1 MPKEEPEF
9 VTSSTGGKK
18 QIKKARFDLIPAGPL
33 WQLAELY
40 GRGAEKYGDSNWR
53 KGYGWSLSFAALMR
67 HAWKF
72 WWGEDIDEETGMPH
86 MACAAFHCFTLLEF
100 MTNHRAFDDR
110 YERPL
115 ILASDTDPMLSNT
128 EDASF
133 ATLDLIWADP
143 DELDPCVEVWSTF
156 GEHDLFEAAWHIQ
169 DGKVLF
175 WTGDSYVPS
184 GASTKEL
191 FTEWNCHKIGEIYRD
206 PDDFYVGWP
215 EC

>member
-9 VTSSTGGKK
+9 VTSSTGGIK

-40 GRGAEKYGDSNWR
+40 GRGAEKYESNNWR
-53 KGYGWSLSFAALMR
+53 RGYAWSLGFAAIMR

-86 MACAAFHCFTLLEF
+86 MTCVAFHAFSMVDF
-100 MTNHRAFDDR
+100 MTNHREFDDR
-110 YERPL
+110 YKNPTAKTAADIDKHSPEAKDCPHP
-115 ILASDTDPMLSNT
+115 D
-128 EDASF
+128 
-133 ATLDLIWADP
+133 LDEI
-143 DELDPCVEVWSTF
+143 DPCVEVWSTF
-156 GEHDLFEAAWHIQ
+156 GEHDIFEAAWHIQ
-169 DGKVLF
+169 GDKLLF
-175 WTGDSYVPS
+175 WTGGSYVES
-184 GASTKEL
+184 GGSISELTTK
-191 FTEWNCHKIGEIYRD
+191 WNCHKIGEIYRD